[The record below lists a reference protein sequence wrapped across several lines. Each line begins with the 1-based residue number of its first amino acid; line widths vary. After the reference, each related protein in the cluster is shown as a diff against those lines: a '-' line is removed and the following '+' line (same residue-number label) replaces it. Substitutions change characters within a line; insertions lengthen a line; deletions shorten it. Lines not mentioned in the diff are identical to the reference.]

1 MLQSIKIP
9 ARRKVSG
16 VLQNKT
22 IYSNKA
28 DADSSVEDSD
38 FENIELDNVMNIDI
52 LNDVCST
59 VHNRLIVLMEH
70 RSALN
75 QNMPVR
81 MFLYTAEEYKRLPAG
96 SEFSSAFYASALVKI
111 PGACLKNTF
120 C

>member
-1 MLQSIKIP
+1 MLQLIKIP

-70 RSALN
+70 QSTLN

-81 MFLYTAEEYKRLPAG
+81 MFLYTAEEYKRLLAR
-96 SEFSSAFYASALVKI
+96 SEFSSALYASALVKI
-111 PGACLKNTF
+111 PRP
-120 C
+120 